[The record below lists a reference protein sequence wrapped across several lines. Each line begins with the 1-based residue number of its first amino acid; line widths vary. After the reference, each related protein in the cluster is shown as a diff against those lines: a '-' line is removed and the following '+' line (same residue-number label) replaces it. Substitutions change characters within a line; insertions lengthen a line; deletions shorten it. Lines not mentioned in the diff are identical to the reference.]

1 MVLRS
6 FKVPKH
12 GGPDGQ
18 VLPQAVFEEL
28 LILFRDSTV
37 SDKEA
42 QAAMLL
48 SFDASTAEEWNNS
61 YRPELIVNC
70 IDTDKK

>member
-18 VLPQAVFEEL
+18 GLPKAVFEEL

-70 IDTDKK
+70 VDTDKK

>member
-18 VLPQAVFEEL
+18 GLPQAVFEEL
-28 LILFRDSTV
+28 LRLFQDSEV
-37 SDKEA
+37 SDEDAK
-42 QAAMLL
+42 AAMLL
-48 SFDASTAEEWNNS
+48 SFDASTAEEWNNR

-70 IDTDKK
+70 IDTAQK

>member
-18 VLPQAVFEEL
+18 GLPETVFEEL
-28 LILFRDSTV
+28 LKLFRDTTV
-37 SDKEA
+37 SDEDA
-42 QAAMLL
+42 ESAMLL
-48 SFDASTAEEWNNS
+48 SFDASTAEEWNNR

-70 IDTDKK
+70 VDTDKK